1 MASKSNETLE
11 ETKTVS
17 EPLIQEPLYS
27 VSDLAKAA
35 KLFNTT
41 SDVVITAM
49 KLADKKEATEAEASK
64 IINKFIN
71 KEVK

>member
-1 MASKSNETLE
+1 MANKSNEALE
-11 ETKTVS
+11 ETKVVN
-17 EPLIQEPLYS
+17 EPVEPLYS
-27 VSDLAKAA
+27 VSDLARAA

-49 KLADKKEATEAEASK
+49 KLADKKEATEAEATK

>member
-1 MASKSNETLE
+1 MSNKTLE
-11 ETKTVS
+11 ETKTIN
-17 EPLIQEPLYS
+17 EPVVQEPLYS
-27 VSDLAKAA
+27 VLDLAKAA

-49 KLADKKEATEAEASK
+49 KLADKKEATEAEATK